1 MGDSRR
7 MEHRDTAQA
16 LCTATVLIQD
26 VAASWA
32 YYQELVSAFDPLPQG
47 LLCHLAGP
55 TDEGIRLV
63 SAWRS
68 ASDWH
73 GFQEQRFEPALR
85 RSLHRQPAIS
95 LRELRVAHLISGRSA
110 TTDRHSPSTPG
121 R

>member
-1 MGDSRR
+1 

-16 LCTATVLIQD
+16 LCTVTALIQD

-32 YYQELVSAFDPLPQG
+32 YYHELASAFDPLPQG
-47 LLCHLAGP
+47 LLFHLAGP

-68 ASDWH
+68 AADWH

-95 LRELRVAHLISGRSA
+95 LRELRVAHLIGAGVA
-110 TTDRHSPSTPG
+110 TTDTHPPSTTG

>member
-1 MGDSRR
+1 

-16 LCTATVLIQD
+16 LCTVAVLIQD

-32 YYQELVSAFDPLPQG
+32 YYQELISVFDPLPEG
-47 LLCHLAGP
+47 LLFHLAGP

-68 ASDWH
+68 ASD
-73 GFQEQRFEPALR
+73 GQEFQEQRFEPALR

-95 LRELRVAHLISGRSA
+95 LRELRVAHLISGRVA
-110 TTDRHSPSTPG
+110 TTDAHPPSTTE